1 MSRLIPRRTGD
12 RAHAVLFLESITAQ
26 ASISKETFIDSGH
39 HHICQGGAAEMFY
52 CDFAF
57 SLNWFSG
64 GMMPE
69 KHTGLDLTK
78 VYSKLEKQTQP
89 ST

>member
-1 MSRLIPRRTGD
+1 M
-12 RAHAVLFLESITAQ
+12 AQ
-26 ASISKETFIDSGH
+26 ASISKETSMDSGH

-52 CDFAF
+52 CEFAL

-69 KHTGLDLTK
+69 KHAGLGLPK
-78 VYSKLEKQTQP
+78 VCSILEKQTQS